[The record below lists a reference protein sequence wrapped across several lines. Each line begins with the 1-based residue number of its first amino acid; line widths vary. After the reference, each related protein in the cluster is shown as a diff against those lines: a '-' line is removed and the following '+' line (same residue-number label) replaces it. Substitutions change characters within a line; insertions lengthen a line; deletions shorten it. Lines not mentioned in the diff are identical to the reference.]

1 MNEKLKSFLLIPP
14 GLALLG
20 ALIAA
25 PQIVH
30 LMDRGSTQATVA
42 QIAAGTLSSRNVTVT
57 ALAFS
62 ERGMSEVV
70 TKKNSQAS
78 PKVSFFMPIA
88 DPGTDPEGTLVVVQ
102 AYYDEVTDAAERPD
116 VPLQL
121 EGTVRDVLWEGL
133 DGDMKESLSAIHPLS
148 SNVKLLDLARSGKFD
163 DTLWGYGA
171 PLLGLILGLFIAN
184 GMKPKARPSEAP
196 S

>member
-1 MNEKLKSFLLIPP
+1 MNERIKAFLLIPP

-30 LMDRGSTQATVA
+30 LLDRGSTQATVA

-57 ALAFS
+57 ALAFAD
-62 ERGMSEVV
+62 RGIKEVV
-70 TKKNSQAS
+70 TKQKSQTS

-102 AYYDEVTDAAERPD
+102 SYYNEVTDAAERPD
-116 VPLQL
+116 MPIQL
-121 EGTVRDVLWEGL
+121 AGTVRDVLWEGL
-133 DGDMKESLSAIHPLS
+133 DGDMKKSLAAIHPLS
-148 SNVKLLDLARSGKFD
+148 PNVKLLDLARTGRFD
-163 DTLWGYGA
+163 DTLWGYGG
-171 PLLGLILGLFIAN
+171 PLVGLILGLFIAQ
-184 GMKPKARPSEAP
+184 GVKPKAPAAP
-196 S
+196 G